1 MNNLRFQAVV
11 NGEPRMWPLEGER
24 LGIGRSS
31 RNTIQIA
38 DATVSKDHA
47 EVLQQSDGWWISDLG
62 SRNGTRVNGAEVTQP
77 VHLKAG
83 DLLEVG
89 SVLLRVLGEG
99 EEVRTQWTPSP
110 GASSSLRINARD
122 ILGRSGSGATTNNPN
137 LVHVL
142 AEMGRVLVL
151 PRPLPET
158 CEEVLQFVEKAIP
171 ASRLILLLRET
182 DESDLVQVAGRFR
195 GGSARQPLAISRGIL
210 ETVLEDCTSVITADA
225 AMDPRFAARESI
237 IAQAVHS
244 ALAVP
249 LFDNERVLG
258 VLYAD
263 TSDYSVH
270 YGQEQLEILTLLG
283 NMAAVKITNAR
294 LLEQEQ
300 TRLRMAQELATATR
314 IQQNLLDDPPASLPG
329 WECQVRLETCHEVG
343 GDLYDFHLRDDGHL
357 QFLIGDV
364 SGKGMGA
371 ALLMSSVLSSA
382 RVLYDVCTDP
392 GELARR
398 LNAVMKRSTEDGHFV
413 TMFFGDLD
421 LATGM
426 LRYVN
431 AGHNA
436 PMLVG
441 ANATRELAAD
451 GIPIAVLPSFPYST
465 ASVTL
470 EPGEVFALFTDGIPE
485 AQRGSEFFG
494 DDRLREVLGRLR
506 QEASLESVASGLVAE
521 VEKFLDKAPRS
532 DDVTLLLLRR
542 QAG

>member
-1 MNNLRFQAVV
+1 LSSLRFQAVV
-11 NGEPRMWPLEGER
+11 NGEPRMWPLEGDR

-47 EVLQQSDGWWISDLG
+47 EVLAQADGWWIGDLG
-62 SRNGTRVNGAEVTQP
+62 SRNGTRVNGAEATQP
-77 VHLKAG
+77 IHLKAG
-83 DLLEVG
+83 DLVEVG

-99 EEVRTQWTPSP
+99 EEGRTQWTPSP

-122 ILGRSGSGATTNNPN
+122 ILGRSGSGAATNSN

-142 AEMGRVLVL
+142 AEAGRVLVL

-171 ASRLILLLRET
+171 ASRLILLLRDT
-182 DESDLVQVAGRFR
+182 DQSELVQVAGRFR

-210 ETVLEDCTSVITADA
+210 QTVLEDCTSVITADA

-270 YGQEQLEILTLLG
+270 YGQEQLEILTLLA

-300 TRLRMAQELATATR
+300 TRLRMSQELATATR

-329 WECQVRLETCHEVG
+329 WECEVRLETCHEVG
-343 GDLYDFHLRDDGHL
+343 GDLYDFYQRPDGRL
-357 QFLIGDV
+357 LFLIGDV

-382 RVLYDVCTDP
+382 RVLYDVCNDP

-398 LNAVMKRSTEDGHFV
+398 LNSVMKRSTEDGHFV
-413 TMFFGDLD
+413 TMFLGELD
-421 LATGM
+421 LASGT

-436 PMLVG
+436 PMVVG
-441 ANATRELAAD
+441 SEATRELAAD
-451 GIPIAVLPSFPYST
+451 GIPIAVLPDFPYST
-465 ASVTL
+465 STVTL
-470 EPGEVFALFTDGIPE
+470 APGEVFALFTDGIPE
-485 AQRGSEFFG
+485 AQRGAEFFG
-494 DDRLREVLGRLR
+494 EVRLREALTRLR
-506 QEASLESVASGLVAE
+506 SEPGLDAVAAGLVAD
-521 VEKFLDKAPRS
+521 VEKFLGTSPRS

-542 QAG
+542 KVV